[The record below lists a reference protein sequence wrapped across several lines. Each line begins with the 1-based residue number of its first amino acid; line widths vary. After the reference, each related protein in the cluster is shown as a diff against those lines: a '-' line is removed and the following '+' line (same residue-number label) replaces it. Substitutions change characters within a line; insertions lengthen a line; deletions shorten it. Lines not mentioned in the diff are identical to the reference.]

1 MKSIFKYT
9 ILLLLLIPV
18 LHSCSNTEEL
28 NTDTEA
34 TTHSN
39 KNPNFVELC
48 YAETATVDASAMNAC
63 TDTFSLDDITINLSY
78 DSLGSNHLD
87 EELKSI
93 FYCNEDFSTC
103 MGAPQPLQVCSV
115 TFNIIDDENPTSGT
129 YDYLSDNIT
138 PAISNQIKQHFACE
152 AKAYG
157 DANYTDYLI
166 AYVTFYKTQTLCGG
180 CTRYLFAQ
188 VSYNVY

>member
-1 MKSIFKYT
+1 MKTLFKYT
-9 ILLLLLIPV
+9 IVLFLVIPLLN
-18 LHSCSNTEEL
+18 SCSNNEEL
-28 NTDTEA
+28 STNTE
-34 TTHSN
+34 TTTNN
-39 KNPNFVELC
+39 KTSNFVELC
-48 YAETATVDASAMNAC
+48 YAEMPTVDASTMNAC
-63 TDTFSLDDITINLSY
+63 ADVFSLDDITTNLSY
-78 DSLGSNHLD
+78 DGVGSNYLD

-115 TFNIIDDENPTSGT
+115 TFNIIDDENSATGT

-138 PAISNQIKQHFACE
+138 PTTSNQIKQHFACE

-157 DANYTDYLI
+157 DANYTNYLI
-166 AYVTFYKTQTLCGG
+166 AHVTFYKTQTLCNG

-188 VSYNVY
+188 VNYYVY